1 MKVLGMGNALVDVL
15 AKINNDDMLPAL
27 GLLRGAM
34 TLIDK
39 DHFTKLS
46 KVLNGMDKHVVSGG
60 SASNTIVGL
69 AALGIESGFIGRIG
83 KDLYGRQYKEDLQ
96 KYGVQLHLAEVE
108 DHSGVAST
116 FISKDGE
123 RTFGTYLGAAAML
136 SPDDISAEVFH
147 GYDLFYI
154 EGYLVQNYA
163 LIEKAVKLA
172 KESGLVVAIDLA
184 SFNVVEAN
192 SDFLK
197 TIIPQYVD
205 VVFANEE
212 EALVLTGLPPEDA
225 VSEIHKMADLAIVKT
240 GANGSWIQQGST
252 KMNVPVNKVTC
263 VDATGAGD
271 LYAAG
276 FIYGLAMG
284 KEPETC
290 AKVGSLV
297 AREVI
302 QTIGPK
308 VPQDR
313 WIYIKEEVAALM

>member
-15 AKINNDDMLPAL
+15 AKINDDNILPSL

-39 DHFTKLS
+39 DQFLKLS
-46 KVLNGMDKHVVSGG
+46 KILDGMDKHVVSGG
-60 SASNTIVGL
+60 SASNTITGL
-69 AALGIESGFIGRIG
+69 AALGIETGFIGRIG
-83 KDLYGRQYKEDLQ
+83 KDSYGRQYKEDLQ
-96 KYGVQLHLAEVE
+96 KHGIQSHLTEVE

-136 SPDDISAEVFH
+136 SVDDISSEPFE

-163 LIEKAVKLA
+163 LIEKAVRLA
-172 KESGLVVAIDLA
+172 KESGLTVAIDLA

-192 SDFLK
+192 IEFLK
-197 TIIPQYVD
+197 RIIPQYVD
-205 VVFANEE
+205 IVFANEE
-212 EALVLTGLPPEDA
+212 EAQALTGLPPQEA
-225 VSEIHKMADLAIVKT
+225 VSAIHKMADLAIVKT
-240 GANGSWIQQGST
+240 GANGSWIQQGET
-252 KMNVPVNKVTC
+252 KINVPVKKVTC

-271 LYAAG
+271 LFAAG
-276 FIYGLAMG
+276 FIYGLANG
-284 KEPETC
+284 KNPETC
-290 AKVGSLV
+290 ARIGSIT

-308 VPQDR
+308 VPEDR
-313 WIYIKEEVAALM
+313 WADIKREIAMQ